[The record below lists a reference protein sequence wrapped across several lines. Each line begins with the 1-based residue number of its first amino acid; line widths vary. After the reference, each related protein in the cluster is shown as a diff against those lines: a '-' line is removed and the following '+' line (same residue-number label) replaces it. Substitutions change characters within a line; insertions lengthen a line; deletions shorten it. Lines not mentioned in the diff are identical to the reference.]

1 MIYETVRKARHVLE
15 FDTDK
20 PVDKEVMKDL
30 LEKTYEITPSKNNM
44 VAWQVHVLGPEHQNY
59 KDILYEGSAKHDTRS
74 NKGTDIPDIGAINEE
89 QGIPRQYT
97 MYRCL
102 NTAPYVLILTETYTW
117 NSRMS
122 NEVYFLKEMKSSESK
137 SHIK

>member
-1 MIYETVRKARHVLE
+1 MIYETVKKARHVLE

-59 KDILYEGSAKHDTRS
+59 KDILYEGSAKNDTLS
-74 NKGTDIPDIGAINEE
+74 NKGTDIPDIGAIKEE
-89 QGIPRQYT
+89 QGIPRTKYQEVFSGCI
-97 MYRCL
+97 MPRKH
-102 NTAPYVLILTETYTW
+102 NTG
-117 NSRMS
+117 N
-122 NEVYFLKEMKSSESK
+122 
-137 SHIK
+137 